1 MALKPHKDI
10 TRIKLFWLCGAVYLL
25 VIALSVSYNIY
36 TSFFPIS
43 MGLHI
48 DEAEHLHVA
57 FLLSEGQ
64 KPFVDFIENHP
75 TLFNHYLR
83 WLGDIT
89 GVTTTRDWAFYARTT
104 IFAHFLVCL
113 VVFCCWTSNLI
124 SHRPRGW
131 PWIGLLVCA
140 WGMVG
145 LHSGWLYFMWQIR
158 PDWIC
163 YAYTLLGCY
172 LFYLHFR
179 HRSGT
184 GNGNSYRSLLVL
196 GGILIGV
203 GNAILPKGI
212 IILVAFVFTLL
223 TKHLIY
229 GADIPREITLD
240 SDVKDFGIF
249 VLAGVF
255 SFLGA
260 MLFDCYLSRIG
271 MDEWIN
277 AVFLLNQKKHIIY
290 TSTETNAV
298 TWLINIFSVGLPVM
312 LGLAGW
318 LIWELSRIHLEKKN
332 NGTDSLILFS
342 LFTIITN
349 LLMPSYTNGYTW
361 PQYYIPSIFAV
372 AVIYS
377 VLLLRIYHLYMA
389 SFSHNVSK
397 LRICVLIVIVGFVII
412 HTTSQPVYS
421 VREYQLRKT
430 DSRNVQMFAPSDY
443 LADEALPK
451 SLVYLARFPGAMPVR
466 AQHWGYHFMLS
477 SDHNF
482 WGDSYRLGL
491 GPDPSE
497 VWESGFGDQPPDA
510 IVFQNST
517 EVIGFILELQYCQNL
532 NADWLIDAI
541 NKDYV
546 RMQYRQ
552 YKHLNIYVRRNKVTC
567 FEERGWQIN
576 PSENQEALSSV
587 ISPVVCDVSE

>member
-1 MALKPHKDI
+1 MALKLHKDI

-25 VIALSVSYNIY
+25 VIALSISYNMY

-43 MGLHI
+43 ICLCH

-57 FLLSEGQ
+57 YLLSEGQ
-64 KPFVDFIENHP
+64 KPFVDFVENHP

-184 GNGNSYRSLLVL
+184 GNGNFYRSLLVL

-298 TWLINIFSVGLPVM
+298 TWLINIFSAGFPVM

-318 LIWELSRIHLEKKN
+318 LIWELSRLRLERKN
-332 NGTDSLILFS
+332 DGIGSLILFS
-342 LFTIITN
+342 LFTIITS
-349 LLMPSYTNGYTW
+349 LLMPSYTHGATW
-361 PQYYIPSIFAV
+361 PYNYIPSLLAV
-372 AVIYS
+372 AAIYL
-377 VLLLRIYHLYMA
+377 VLLLRVYHLCMA
-389 SFSHNVSK
+389 SLSHNVSK
-397 LRICVLIVIVGFVII
+397 LRIYSLAAIVTVVLVHMTMQTVNA
-412 HTTSQPVYS
+412 
-421 VREYQLRKT
+421 VRKYQLRKT
-430 DSRNVQMFAPSDY
+430 CSMYVQMLAPSDY
-443 LADEALPK
+443 LPDQALPT
-451 SLVYLARFPGAMPVR
+451 SLVYLTRYPHTIPVM
-466 AQHWGYHFMLS
+466 AHHWGYHFMLS
-477 SDHNF
+477 EANNF
-482 WGDSYRLGL
+482 WEDNYKLGL

-497 VWESGFGDQPPDA
+497 VWESGFGDSPPDA
-510 IVFQNST
+510 IAFQNST
-517 EVIGFILELQYCQNL
+517 EVIRFILELQYCQHL
-532 NADWLIDAI
+532 NAGWLIDAI
-541 NKDYV
+541 NRDYV
-546 RMQYRQ
+546 RMQYKQ
-552 YKHLNIYVRRNKVTC
+552 YKYPSIYVRRDNVAY
-567 FEERGWQIN
+567 FEGRGWQIN
-576 PSENQEALSSV
+576 PSEKAQPFSS
-587 ISPVVCDVSE
+587 IINKRNAEDH